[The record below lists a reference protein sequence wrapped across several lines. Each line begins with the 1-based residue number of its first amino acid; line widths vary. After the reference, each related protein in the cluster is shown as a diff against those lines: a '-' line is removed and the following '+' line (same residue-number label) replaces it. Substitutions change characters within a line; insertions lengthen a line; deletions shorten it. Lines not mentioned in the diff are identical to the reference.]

1 MTPRAPWVNDIPIGT
16 CSATTSD
23 AFWAITTEPLSHAWD
38 IAATISTVYQL
49 AAEHPFVGGS
59 KMEPRVL
66 PHLFDS
72 SDPNG
77 AARHIY
83 DSITRVLERGFEEL
97 GIETVAEDTFGVIAL
112 RIVDDARV
120 GTAYLELKD
129 CSLRLRIV
137 LVDEPRG

>member
-1 MTPRAPWVNDIPIGT
+1 
-16 CSATTSD
+16 
-23 AFWAITTEPLSHAWD
+23 
-38 IAATISTVYQL
+38 
-49 AAEHPFVGGS
+49 
-59 KMEPRVL
+59 MESGVL
-66 PHLFDS
+66 PHVFDS

-77 AARHIY
+77 AARQMY

-112 RIVDDARV
+112 RIVDDSRV